1 MLLLNVTDNVMQC
14 SVTESFFILGSFPQ
28 QKTAIIYHESNPE
41 FKTFLKIP
49 LMVRSATGYLFLSL
63 LIFTLFFV
71 NGAFRC

>member
-1 MLLLNVTDNVMQC
+1 MLLLNATDNVMQC

-49 LMVRSATGYLFLSL
+49 LMVRSATG
-63 LIFTLFFV
+63 
-71 NGAFRC
+71 